1 MEPTTTPK
9 TSKAAIVIVLAVAI
23 IAIAGGVFWYQKH
36 SEAPFCFT
44 FAHDTVF
51 GDRTIANPSNTGYQA
66 LNGMTYYIPEVPALQ
81 TALAREGFYID
92 PLESTGGKIYYAAF
106 YGPST
111 ASALKEFQKKHK
123 LGLTGIVENSTIDKL
138 NELYGCPAGTVS
150 PLLQPTETATST
162 ATTTKQ

>member
-1 MEPTTTPK
+1 MEPTIKPK
-9 TSKAAIVIVLAVAI
+9 GNKTLIIAAAVIVIA
-23 IAIAGGVFWYQKH
+23 AIAGGIFWYQKD
-36 SEAPFCFT
+36 SQGPFCFT

-51 GDRTIANPSNTGYQA
+51 GDREIANPSNVGYRA
-66 LNGMTYYIPEVPALQ
+66 PNGMTYYIPEVPGLQ
-81 TALAREGFYID
+81 TALARDGFYID

-111 ASALKEFQKKHK
+111 GAALKEFQKKHK

-150 PLLQPTETATST
+150 PLSAQAEYEISST
-162 ATTTKQ
+162 TQK